1 MPSESRQGYA
11 QVPTETDAL
20 LGRPAGEISLPASRC
35 YGFPLP
41 GAIQK
46 EYVAGVP
53 RRRPSRRLAA
63 LFRKRDAFH
72 AHGRTARSS
81 VLVSTIEHRE
91 ANRGRMAQGARRRRT
106 LDRHRKR
113 SSGRVAAC
121 RERHGAAGSRR
132 VHSNRVERRRHSARQ
147 ARSRQGNAAIEAVLT
162 CDRNRAPG
170 TTPTRDTHTVWR
182 GRQTEVRS
190 GRRCVRRGAGLV
202 RLAGGARG
210 VDCGHPEV
218 VGDAVG

>member
-1 MPSESRQGYA
+1 MLDSPAYWSDGSGRWNVQPRRMPSESRQGYA

-20 LGRPAGEISLPASRC
+20 LGRPAGEISLPASRR

-81 VLVSTIEHRE
+81 VLVSTI
-91 ANRGRMAQGARRRRT
+91 
-106 LDRHRKR
+106 
-113 SSGRVAAC
+113 
-121 RERHGAAGSRR
+121 
-132 VHSNRVERRRHSARQ
+132 
-147 ARSRQGNAAIEAVLT
+147 
-162 CDRNRAPG
+162 
-170 TTPTRDTHTVWR
+170 
-182 GRQTEVRS
+182 
-190 GRRCVRRGAGLV
+190 
-202 RLAGGARG
+202 
-210 VDCGHPEV
+210 
-218 VGDAVG
+218 